1 MMHTDLLVYQESLK
15 LVKDVFQ
22 LTKSF
27 PKDEQWALSSQ
38 MKRAAISIPS
48 NIAEGSGRRSHKEL
62 SQHLNLALGS
72 LTELETQIEISVM
85 LDFLRNK
92 DVLEPVVMR
101 IQAVKRM
108 LLALQKKI
116 SDPSPSPSRTTH

>member
-62 SQHLNLALGS
+62 SQHLNIALGS

>member
-15 LVKDVFQ
+15 LVKDVYQ

-62 SQHLNLALGS
+62 SQHLNIALGS

-101 IQAVKRM
+101 IQAVKKR
-108 LLALQKKI
+108 LVALQKKI